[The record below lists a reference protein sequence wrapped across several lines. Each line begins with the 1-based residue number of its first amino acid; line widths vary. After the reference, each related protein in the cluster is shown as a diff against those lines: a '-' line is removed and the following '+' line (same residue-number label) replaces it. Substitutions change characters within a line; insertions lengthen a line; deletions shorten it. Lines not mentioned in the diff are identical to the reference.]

1 MGLFEQVNIQD
12 MESRMHLLEQEK
24 AQDASASVQLD
35 DKQIQFLKRYFKF
48 QSFFLKKVQKDNRLN
63 EGYLII
69 VPNKGSGNDDV
80 YIVITKLFV
89 FGSTFC
95 KRYVF
100 G

>member
-48 QSFFLKKVQKDNRLN
+48 QSFF
-63 EGYLII
+63 
-69 VPNKGSGNDDV
+69 
-80 YIVITKLFV
+80 
-89 FGSTFC
+89 
-95 KRYVF
+95 
-100 G
+100 